1 MQSSVST
8 SDRLVEAGV
17 RLFAEQGFKGTT
29 VGQIEEAA
37 GLIPRRGAL
46 YRHFPSK
53 RALLEAAVER
63 HTHELNSLSHVVDHF
78 PLGDLR
84 AELTLLIRWLLAELD
99 RERDVIRILE
109 KEGESVPEL
118 RDRFYAAVADSGYRL
133 GVEFARRALK
143 DVPSLSDI
151 DVDALVAVVVGAVVN
166 FRRTQWTFARSPLDL
181 DEERFAAGAVD
192 VLMHLSNLAS
202 RAQSSVE
209 QGD

>member
-8 SDRLVEAGV
+8 SDRLIEAGV
-17 RLFAEQGFKGTT
+17 RLFARQGFKGTT
-29 VGQIEEAA
+29 VGQIEDAA

-63 HTHELNSLSHVVDHF
+63 HTHELNSLSHVVDLF

-109 KEGESVPEL
+109 KEGEHVPEL

-133 GVEFARRALK
+133 GVDFARRALK
-143 DVPSLSDI
+143 EVSIIGDI
-151 DVDALVAVVVGAVVN
+151 DIDALVAVIVGAVVN

-181 DEERFAAGAVD
+181 DDERFSAGAVD
-192 VLMHLSNLAS
+192 VLVRLFNLAS
-202 RAQSSVE
+202 EVQSSVKRST
-209 QGD
+209 